1 MQPSARFVF
10 GGRPPCLGF
19 CSDSFWKDV
28 APPPPTV
35 QLRKWDEAAKE
46 LHMDMPSLDYY
57 RPVMVKHLQEQQRA
71 QVA

>member
-1 MQPSARFVF
+1 M
-10 GGRPPCLGF
+10 
-19 CSDSFWKDV
+19 